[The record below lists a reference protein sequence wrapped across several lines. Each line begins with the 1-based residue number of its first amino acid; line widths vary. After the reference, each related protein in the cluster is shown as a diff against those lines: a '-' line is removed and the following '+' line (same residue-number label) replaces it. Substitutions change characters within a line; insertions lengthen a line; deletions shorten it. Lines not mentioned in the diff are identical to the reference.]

1 MEFLNRHKKAI
12 IISIVLLLLAA
23 ALYYFIL
30 ISNQTIVKSVIGMDI
45 KDSLIFEEKV
55 MENKDAFL
63 AKVKQVC
70 SELGISPNWLM
81 AVMYKESGVNPKA
94 VNPNGGAT
102 GLIQFMPAT
111 AKGLGT
117 TTQALYSMSN
127 VDQLDYVKRYF
138 QPYAKWIK
146 SYADLYLVTFFP
158 AALPMAEN
166 WIFHTASLAADTIG
180 KANPAINYGKPIDKI
195 AFSDY
200 LFRNIGSSLKP
211 YLV

>member
-1 MEFLNRHKKAI
+1 MNFLRLHKKAFI
-12 IISIVLLLLAA
+12 TGIVLLLLAA

-30 ISNQTIVKSVIGMDI
+30 IPNETIVKSIVGMDI
-45 KDSLIFEEKV
+45 KDNLIFEEKIT
-55 MENKDAFL
+55 ENNAEFI
-63 AKVKQVC
+63 AKVKKIC
-70 SELGISPNWLM
+70 GELGINPNWLM

-127 VDQLDYVKRYF
+127 IDQLDYVKRYF

-158 AALPMAEN
+158 AALPMASD
-166 WIFHTASLAADTIG
+166 WIFHTANLAAETIG
-180 KANPAINYGKPIDKI
+180 KANPAINYGKPINKI
-195 AFSDY
+195 AFGDY
-200 LFRNIGSSLKP
+200 LFRNISSSLKP
-211 YLV
+211 YLI